1 LLRGFR
7 IEVPGAREVP
17 GPFRESTLD
26 GTNIRQA
33 FLSPSRKLEIFVLG
47 EIDIKGIYMISDHS
61 SPASRSIC
69 LKPAPDILDYISGK

>member
-1 LLRGFR
+1 M
-7 IEVPGAREVP
+7 EVPGSI
-17 GPFRESTLD
+17 RESTLD

-33 FLSPSRKLEIFVLG
+33 FLSSRKLEIFVLG

-69 LKPAPDILDYISGK
+69 LKPAPDILDYISVC